1 MKKNNK
7 MKSQKGFSLL
17 EMMMVLI
24 VIGGLIVG
32 VVVAFNKNQ
41 NSANANKT
49 AQDIQSLA
57 SGVKTLYSS
66 STDGFAGASI
76 AVAIN
81 AGLVPKTLTVSGD
94 KVKNKYNGDV
104 TITTASPQDGYTP
117 AFAIIETKLPVE
129 VITKAVGAL
138 GTDGVLS
145 IAVGKTTTPT
155 QCIYSTG
162 TVGAGVIGSC
172 PEDQSHP
179 YNVAEMTDALKG
191 VTSEGGALGV
201 AFAQQ

>member
-66 STDGFAGASI
+66 STDGFSGVDI
-76 AVAIN
+76 KVAVR
-81 AGLVPKTLTVSGD
+81 AGLVPKTLTVNGD
-94 KVKNKYNGDV
+94 AVKNKYNGDV
-104 TITTASPQDGYTP
+104 TIIPATATTDGYTP

-145 IAVGKTTTPT
+145 IAVGATTPT
-155 QCIYSTG
+155 DCIYSTG
-162 TVGAGVIGSC
+162 TVGAKVIGSC
-172 PEDQSHP
+172 PEDTP
-179 YNVAEMTDALKG
+179 LTYNVTKMSDALEGIK
-191 VTSEGGALGV
+191 SEGGTLGV